1 MANVNAKVK
10 ELTIERELTLQ
21 VTLAGGIA
29 LKVKVIGR
37 RGFVDRLVLLPGG
50 KVLFVE
56 LKRPVGGR
64 LSPQQKAFHAEL
76 RNLQM
81 TVAQLKNSGDIAR
94 LLSTAK

>member
-1 MANVNAKVK
+1 LTSVNAKVK

-56 LKRPVGGR
+56 LKRPIGGR
-64 LSPQQKAFHAEL
+64 LSPQQRAFHSEL
-76 RNLQM
+76 RNLNM
-81 TVAQLKNSGDIAR
+81 TVASVKNSGEIAR

>member
-1 MANVNAKVK
+1 LANVNAKVK
-10 ELTIERELTLQ
+10 ELAIERELALQ
-21 VTLAGGIA
+21 VAKAGGTA

-64 LSPQQKAFHAEL
+64 FSPQQKQFHDEL
-76 RNLQM
+76 RNLNM
-81 TVAQLKNSGDIAR
+81 TVVSIKNLGEIAR
-94 LLSTAK
+94 LMSPPK

>member
-1 MANVNAKVK
+1 MTNVNAKVK
-10 ELTIERELTLQ
+10 ELTIERALTLQ

-56 LKRPVGGR
+56 LKRPIGGR
-64 LSPQQKAFHAEL
+64 LSPQQRAFHAEL
-76 RNLQM
+76 RNLNM
-81 TVAQLKNSGDIAR
+81 TVASVKNSAEIAR